1 MPSTALR
8 NTVLTAARRIV
19 VKIGTQLLT
28 SPQPGKHGLDLRC
41 LRDIARQ
48 IAELRQ
54 RGYEVTLVSSGAIGA
69 GCAELGLPKRPT
81 DVADQQAVAAVGQRR
96 LMRHMHDA
104 FSRHGLHVGQMLLT
118 RSDFDDRVRF
128 LNIRNCVTR
137 LHRFGCIPIVNEND
151 TVAVDE
157 IRFGDNDM
165 LSALMC
171 NALRAQALILLTAV
185 DGLLDAQ
192 GQVVDW
198 VENVTDCL
206 SLARRET
213 SRWGTGGILSKL
225 EAARIV
231 TEAGETAV
239 IACGREKD
247 VLHRLLSGEK
257 LGTVFAPA
265 QRRLDSRQ
273 RWIGLTARP
282 AGTVTIDDG
291 AVAALC
297 QRGKSLLA
305 SGIQALTGQF
315 ERGEVL
321 LVRDPRGR
329 EVARGLTNYNAD
341 ELRLI
346 MGKRSNQFEKIL
358 GRPAYAEVIHRDNLV
373 VLNNHHNPPPQPQPQ
388 SQP

>member
-8 NTVLTAARRIV
+8 KTVLTAARRIV

-28 SPQPGKHGLDLRC
+28 SPQPGKPGLDLRC

-48 IAELRQ
+48 IAELCQ

-81 DVADQQAVAAVGQRR
+81 DVADQQAVAAVGQRG
-96 LMRHMHDA
+96 LMMHMHDA
-104 FSRHGLHVGQMLLT
+104 FARHGLHVGQMLLT

-137 LHRFGCIPIVNEND
+137 LHRLHCIPIVNEND

-171 NALRAQALILLTAV
+171 NALRADALILLTTV

-198 VENVTDCL
+198 VESVTDCL

-265 QRRLDSRQ
+265 QRKLDSRQ

-329 EVARGLTNYNAD
+329 EVARGLTNYSAD

-373 VLNNHHNPPPQPQPQ
+373 VLNNHHNPPPQPQ
-388 SQP
+388 S